1 LRQQVAA
8 ALGRILR
15 CLAAGMYQRG
25 RPDMQHPIDAFLYG
39 PWAGRVCR
47 HGLSLRLDFNASL
60 ALAVMLFDV
69 FRHHVIVSEKVF
81 FPTLIARVAPIKIE
95 ADRTKNRTHP
105 IFIPN
110 PDIPIGLVDSSLRV
124 FACLQPGLANGF
136 DALGQAIKISAVKLR
151 E

>member
-1 LRQQVAA
+1 L
-8 ALGRILR
+8 
-15 CLAAGMYQRG
+15 C
-25 RPDMQHPIDAFLYG
+25 
-39 PWAGRVCR
+39 
-47 HGLSLRLDFNASL
+47 HGLGLRLGFNAGL

-110 PDIPIGLVDSSLRV
+110 PDISIGLVDPSLRV
-124 FACLQPGLANGF
+124 LAGLQPCLADGL
-136 DALGQAIKISAVKLR
+136 DAIGQTVQVCASELF